1 MHIGAPDEDSFV
13 ADGTPLLG
21 FIDILGLA
29 PKFLAIYSII
39 EAESYSESAI
49 TAQGFKL
56 KLFFTKSS
64 CGIITL
70 VPLTFAAR
78 VISARGSSDSQ
89 SFIIWFGYPQK
100 NSTLVLP

>member
-13 ADGTPLLG
+13 LDGTPLLG
-21 FIDILGLA
+21 FTDILGLA
-29 PKFLAIYSII
+29 SKLTTIYSII
-39 EAESYSESAI
+39 EAESYWQSAI
-49 TAQGFKL
+49 TAKGFKPSL
-56 KLFFTKSS
+56 SLTKSS
-64 CGIITL
+64 WGIITL

-78 VISARGSSDSQ
+78 VISAIGSSDSQ